1 MAEMD
6 TYHQQK
12 VQDFSTITKDHL
24 DGEIEFYEQ
33 VRDLLQPSQVCR
45 LIMLRSSDDYGM
57 RDKHSTSPSTRNWAL
72 LHDNPQ
78 YTSAS
83 WSIQD

>member
-33 VRDLLQPSQVCR
+33 VRDLLQPSQFFR
-45 LIMLRSSDDYGM
+45 LIIFTSSDDYGM

-72 LHDNPQ
+72 LRDSPR